1 MGLACFLCQLPM
13 IDYPGIVLRFLTYS
27 EVRQIYLR
35 KEDLAVKRGWFSV
48 EQIVGALKQ
57 AEMGCR

>member
-1 MGLACFLCQLPM
+1 M

-35 KEDLAVKRGWFSV
+35 KEDFAVKRGWFSV
-48 EQIVGALKQ
+48 EQIVGAVKQ